1 MKIIE
6 SQGEYT
12 VKATGG
18 KVNYAFS
25 FMAFDNLEDAI
36 ATLGNAKVF
45 ESVQRMTKV
54 DANNTAREK
63 AKSANGHSTV
73 VKQTEEQKAKAK
85 LARQADKVL
94 LQAVKAKMLE
104 AGASSLEEL
113 I

>member
-12 VKATGG
+12 VKATGA
-18 KVNYAFS
+18 KVNYSFAFQ
-25 FMAFDNLEDAI
+25 AFDNLNDAI
-36 ATLGNAKVF
+36 QVLGEDKAF
-45 ESVQRMTKV
+45 EAIQRMVKV

-85 LARQADKVL
+85 VSRQADKAL
-94 LQAVKAKMLE
+94 LIALKAK
-104 AGASSLEEL
+104 GISSLEEL
-113 I
+113 QGLL

>member
-1 MKIIE
+1 MKMIE

-12 VKATGG
+12 VKATGA
-18 KVNYAFS
+18 KVNYTFS
-25 FMAFDNLEDAI
+25 FMAFDNLQDAI
-36 ATLGNAKVF
+36 ATLGEAKAF
-45 ESVQRMTKV
+45 EAIQRMVKV

-63 AKSANGHSTV
+63 AKSANGHSSV

-94 LQAVKAKMLE
+94 LQAIKAKMAE

>member
-12 VKATGG
+12 VKATGA
-18 KVNYAFS
+18 KVNYSFS
-25 FMAFDNLEDAI
+25 FMAFDNLADAVQ
-36 ATLGNAKVF
+36 TMGEAKVF
-45 ESVQRMTKV
+45 EAVQRMTKV

-85 LARQADKVL
+85 LQRQADKAL
-94 LQAVKAKMLE
+94 LVALKAK
-104 AGASSLEEL
+104 GIGSLEEL
-113 I
+113 QGLL

>member
-12 VKATGG
+12 VKATGA

-25 FMAFDNLEDAI
+25 FMAFDNLSDAI
-36 ATLGNAKVF
+36 ATLGEAKVF
-45 ESVQRMTKV
+45 EAVQRMTKV

-63 AKSANGHSTV
+63 AKSSNGHSTV

-85 LARQADKVL
+85 VARQADKAL
-94 LQAVKAKMLE
+94 LVALKAK
-104 AGASSLEEL
+104 GISSLEKL
-113 I
+113 QGLL